1 MYAMIRRYRAQDQS
15 ALGEGIQ
22 GLRQR
27 IEQGML
33 PRLQDIPG
41 FHCYYVLVD
50 PDDRE
55 LVTVSIFE
63 NQDGARESTR
73 RAAEFVRNDPMR
85 DQLGT
90 PEISEGELLV
100 SREAA
105 VGAH

>member
-1 MYAMIRRYRAQDQS
+1 MYAMIRRYGVKDQS
-15 ALGEGIQ
+15 AFDDIQ

-27 IEQGML
+27 IERGML
-33 PRLQDIPG
+33 PRLQEIPG
-41 FHCYYVLVD
+41 FHCYYVVAGD
-50 PDDRE
+50 DDRE
-55 LVTVSIFE
+55 VVTISIFE

-73 RAAEFVRNDPMR
+73 RAADFVRDDPMR

-90 PEISEGELLV
+90 PEITEGELLV